1 MLHPQSPAQL
11 ANSSPTR
18 STATSP
24 SPHPFIMPSI
34 TILYFASIRTH
45 LGLERETIDLPLTT
59 SGSSC
64 ISDLPAAVY
73 RLHPSEKTKQ
83 ILQGCMWSVDE
94 EMVDL
99 EDEEEGKRMLKG
111 GETVAVIPPVSG
123 G

>member
-1 MLHPQSPAQL
+1 MPLSRSLHL
-11 ANSSPTR
+11 RLIR
-18 STATSP
+18 SLST
-24 SPHPFIMPSI
+24 MPSI

-64 ISDLPAAVY
+64 ISDLPAAVH

-99 EDEEEGKRMLKG
+99 EDEEEGKQVLKG

>member
-1 MLHPQSPAQL
+1 MFKI
-11 ANSSPTR
+11 
-18 STATSP
+18 ATIP
-24 SPHPFIMPSI
+24 FNAHHTQHPFDMPSI

-45 LGLERETIDLPLTT
+45 LSLERETIDLPLDTAGT
-59 SGSSC
+59 SC

-73 RLHPSEKTKQ
+73 RLHPSDKTKQ

-99 EDEEEGKRMLKG
+99 EDEEEGKQMLKG